1 MKFFSY
7 IFHKRFCLVL
17 FFKVALISVSFLLA
31 FLLCFDLHAVHAD
44 WALFERLI
52 VPVLLIKL
60 VVFWAMGLNHGWWR
74 YVSISDVLNLFLA
87 NLTASLSAFFY
98 VAIGP
103 GMGGVPR
110 SLFLL
115 DVMICFLAGCGIR
128 ILTRAWRENYF
139 PMGAGQNDCGKRV
152 LIVGAG
158 YAGQMIVKEMRVNP
172 SLKISV
178 IGFIDDDP
186 TKLNQHFQGFPVL
199 GYRTDLAEMCRKYDI
214 EEVIIAIPSAT
225 GKQLRCIIDSCR
237 DARVTFKTLP
247 GVGELIDGRVTVQQI
262 KDVALEDLLGRE
274 PVTLDEEGIRSY
286 LKGKRIL
293 VTGAAGSIGSEIC
306 RQIAP
311 FQPERIILFDKAE
324 TPMFF
329 LERELRQRF
338 PDLPL
343 TAIMGD
349 IRHRAHTTS
358 LFDEYRPEVVFH
370 AAAYKHV
377 PMMEAN
383 PDAAANNNVRG
394 TKILADAA
402 HSFGVQRFVM
412 ISTDKAVNPTNV
424 MGASKRAAELYVQ
437 SLSGFSKTSFV
448 TVRFGNVLG
457 SNGSVIPIFR
467 EQIKKGGPV
476 TVTDPEVIRYFM
488 TIPEAS
494 QLVLQ
499 AGSMGKGGEI
509 FLLDMGE
516 PVKIVTLAEEMIRLS
531 GFRPYEDIDI
541 VFTGLRPGEK
551 LFEEL
556 LLAGEG
562 IQPTAHKKIMVAR
575 SETHDWKS
583 LNMMIEDLYKVTQ
596 MLDTRQILKILRE
609 IVPEFRS
616 RRMRMERPVQSPVG
630 KTRAGG
636 GGSGASLAP
645 LLGEKGFRLIQGR
658 EHTMTGADSSMSPA
672 TDP

>member
-1 MKFFSY
+1 MKL
-7 IFHKRFCLVL
+7 IRCILAKRFWMILL
-17 FFKVALISVSFLLA
+17 FKAALIALSFLLA
-31 FLLCFDLHAVHAD
+31 FLLCFDLHTVHAD
-44 WALFERLI
+44 WALFEGLI
-52 VPVLLIKL
+52 LPVLLIKL
-60 VVFWAMGLNHGWWR
+60 AVFWAMGLNHGWWR
-74 YVSISDVLNLFLA
+74 YVSIPDVFNLFLA
-87 NLTASLSAFFY
+87 NLAASSIVFFY

-103 GMGGVPR
+103 GLTGVPR

-115 DVMICFLAGCGIR
+115 DVMVCFLIGCGIR

-139 PMGAGQNDCGKRV
+139 PMGDASHDCGKRV

-158 YAGQMIVKEMRVNP
+158 YAGQMIVKEMRVNL
-172 SLKISV
+172 SLNISI

-186 TKLNQHFQGFPVL
+186 AKLNERFQGFPVL
-199 GYRTDLAEMCRKYDI
+199 GCQTDLADICREYDI

-225 GKQLRCIIDSCR
+225 GRQLRCIIDSCR
-237 DARVTFKTLP
+237 NARVTFKTLP

-274 PVTLDEEGIRSY
+274 PVTLDEEAIRSY

-343 TAIMGD
+343 SPVIGD
-349 IRHRAHTTS
+349 IRHRTHTTS
-358 LFDEYRPEVVFH
+358 VFDEYRPEVVFH

-402 HSFGVQRFVM
+402 HSFGVHRFVM

-437 SLSGFSKTSFV
+437 SLAGFSTTSFV

-556 LLAGEG
+556 LLSGEG
-562 IQPTAHKKIMVAR
+562 IQPTAHEKIMVAR
-575 SETHDWKS
+575 AEMHDWKS
-583 LNMMIEDLYKVTQ
+583 LNAMIEDLYKVTQ
-596 MLDTRQILKILRE
+596 MLDTRQILNTLRE

-616 RRMRMERPVQSPVG
+616 RRKRTERPVQASSG
-630 KTRAGG
+630 KTRVGG
-636 GGSGASLAP
+636 SVSGASRAT
-645 LLGEKGFRLIQGR
+645 LLGETGFRLIHGR
-658 EHTMTGADSSMSPA
+658 DHTKTVPDS
-672 TDP
+672 